1 MLFTLT
7 PEYSADCIWS
17 EWNLGECSAS
27 CDGGNRMDART
38 KQGDDLNGGQCDP
51 MIEKRT
57 VGCNTESCPC
67 KFAFYSH
74 YWHAIFIQ
82 NIQVK
87 IPLVKSDTIII
98 RMK

>member
-17 EWNLGECSAS
+17 EWNLGECSAN
-27 CDGGNRMDART
+27 CDGGNRIDART

-57 VGCNTESCPC
+57 VSCNTESCPC
-67 KFAFYSH
+67 KFACYPR
-74 YWHAIFIQ
+74 YWHDTFIIRY
-82 NIQVK
+82 NHNK
-87 IPLVKSDTIII
+87 NETIIFLV
-98 RMK
+98 

>member
-17 EWNLGECSAS
+17 EWNSGECSAS
-27 CDGGNRMDART
+27 CDGGNRIDART

-57 VGCNTESCPC
+57 VSCNTESCPC
-67 KFAFYSH
+67 KFPFCSRYCDDTFKNSIGKIRYNH
-74 YWHAIFIQ
+74 NKNEMMIF
-82 NIQVK
+82 
-87 IPLVKSDTIII
+87 LV
-98 RMK
+98 